1 MFKVSINILD
11 NKGNS
16 NFTWTAKSDADVSRT
31 QLLEAML
38 SQFRKAQ
45 NGAAAVVNGA
55 RIGRIKPTNR
65 VTFDVQKFGDTWE
78 SIPVAENMAQL
89 GNQRLFSKSGDV
101 WVPNDFTA
109 AIEFVLD
116 VLDF

>member
-16 NFTWTAKSDADVSRT
+16 NFTWTAKSDANVSRVE
-31 QLLEAML
+31 LLDAMNA
-38 SQFRKAQ
+38 QFRKAQ
-45 NGAAAVVNGA
+45 KGAARVVAGA
-55 RIGRIKPTNR
+55 RIGRIKPTNC
-65 VTFDVQKFGDTWE
+65 VTFDVQKFNDVWE
-78 SIPVAENMAQL
+78 SIPVAENLAQL
-89 GNQRLFSKSGDV
+89 GNQRLFSKKGDA